1 MRIESPVKEHQAVDP
16 NQPFAVISHDSGG
29 AEILS
34 SLLLRQRTSELL
46 VLEGPAV
53 AIFERKLGA
62 VRPLPLEE
70 AVQRSAWVLSGT
82 SWQSDLEWRAL
93 VRARELGKP
102 SVAFLDH
109 WINYKERFLRGGR
122 LCMPDEIWV
131 GDDYAARMARSQF
144 AGQRVRLVENPY
156 FDDVRR
162 SFASLQGA
170 AVARRGPSVLLYVTE
185 PMREHGLLHYG
196 DERYFGY
203 TEEEAVQYFLQNVKF
218 IASDVARIV
227 IRAHPSEPQR
237 KYTWARE
244 QVSAPLDISEGKALI
259 EDIAAAD
266 VVVGCESMAMVV
278 AVLGGKRVVSAIPP
292 GGHPCALP
300 QAEIELLQD
309 LIRRGTH

>member
-70 AVQRSAWVLSGT
+70 AVQRSTWVLSGT

-131 GDDYAARMARSQF
+131 GDEYAARMARSQF

-203 TEEEAVQYFLQNVKF
+203 TEEEAVQYFLQNVRF
-218 IASDVARIV
+218 IASDIARIV
-227 IRAHPSEPQR
+227 IRAHPSEPQQ
-237 KYTWARE
+237 KYAWARE
-244 QVSAPLDISEGKALI
+244 QVGAPLDISEGKALI

>member
-1 MRIESPVKEHQAVDP
+1 VQPVDP
-16 NQPFAVISHDSGG
+16 SQPFAVVSHDSGG

-34 SLLLRQRTSELL
+34 SFLLRHRTPELL

-53 AIFERKLGA
+53 AIFERKLGDI
-62 VRPLPLEE
+62 PTLPLEE

-109 WINYKERFLRGGR
+109 WINYKERFLRSGR

-131 GDDYAARMARSQF
+131 GDEHAARLARREF
-144 AGQRVRLVENPY
+144 AEQLVRLVENPY
-156 FDDVRR
+156 FEDVQS

-170 AVARRGPSVLLYVTE
+170 SAQRRGPPVLLYVTE

-218 IASDVARIV
+218 ISSEVARIV
-227 IRAHPSEPQR
+227 IRAHPSEPEQ
-237 KYTWARE
+237 KYAWARE
-244 QVSAPLDISEGKALI
+244 RVSAQVDISERKSLI

-266 VVVGCESMAMVV
+266 IVVGCESMAMVV
-278 AVLGGKRVVSAIPP
+278 ALLGGKRVISAIPP

-300 QAEIELLQD
+300 HPEIELLQD
-309 LIRRGTH
+309 LINGGRRG